1 MLCSA
6 PLVVSGALRAAQ
18 RLGLTGKEAAKS
30 SWLQVAALF
39 KPLRFL
45 SEDAEELAANEAGQ
59 EVRKSMEDAD
69 NTFPKSLFL
78 CLGRL
83 PQSGEGHTGKF
94 GKDNGYGF
102 PV

>member
-1 MLCSA
+1 MCEMWG
-6 PLVVSGALRAAQ
+6 VVHVVL
-18 RLGLTGKEAAKS
+18 
-30 SWLQVAALF
+30 W
-39 KPLRFL
+39 
-45 SEDAEELAANEAGQ
+45 ELWDKAGQ